1 MRRDKLQSTAI
12 AAEKSISF
20 AALQHAHGETQ
31 PVAKEFRLIW
41 SQMDVSAA
49 IVRRNAIARGRARS
63 VAFKKRSTRFI

>member
-20 AALQHAHGETQ
+20 AALQDAHGETQ
-31 PVAKEFRLIW
+31 PVAKEFCLIW
-41 SQMDVSAA
+41 SQMDVSSA
-49 IVRRNAIARGRARS
+49 IVRRSAIARGRARS